1 MRIVVCSTDAAGDSI
16 PFAKIAWTS
25 SGNGDTGSEQFP
37 SGTFVSGGV
46 QNVGSMASN
55 TWNESC
61 WAFSYLNNTV
71 PPAGTFTGAVRYTL
85 SSP

>member
-1 MRIVVCSTDAAGDSI
+1 
-16 PFAKIAWTS
+16 
-25 SGNGDTGSEQFP
+25 
-37 SGTFVSGGV
+37 V

-61 WAFSYLNNTV
+61 LTFSYSNDTV
-71 PPAGTFTGAVRYTL
+71 PAAGTFTGVVRYTL